1 MTDIMTIGGVNCYE
15 ENGVA
20 YLNLENVARGLG
32 FTTVAAS
39 GNEVVRW
46 NTVHKYLQNL
56 GVATSCNDG
65 SYRNSCPD
73 YIPENIFYR
82 LAMKAKNETAER
94 FQALVADE
102 IAPSVRRHGVYMT
115 PQTLAVSLRNPEVMT
130 AILLELQAEQEKSRT
145 LAAKNEELQPKALF
159 ADSVSASSSTQ
170 LVGEFAKVLR
180 QNGVD
185 IGEKRLFAW
194 LRDNGYLIRRKGS
207 DYNMP
212 TQRSMELGLFRIK
225 ETVVTHSGGNI
236 TVSKTPKITGKG
248 QQYFINLFLGK
259 GNNERS

>member
-1 MTDIMTIGGVNCYE
+1 MTTEVKNFSHPEFGKVRAMSIDNEPWFVGKDVAEVLGYSNPSKALADHVDAEDKLNNESLLSLGQRGGWLINESGLYSLILSSKLPGAKKFKRWVTSEVLPAIRKTGGYIGGQETMTDAEIM
-15 ENGVA
+15 
-20 YLNLENVARGLG
+20 
-32 FTTVAAS
+32 
-39 GNEVVRW
+39 
-46 NTVHKYLQNL
+46 
-56 GVATSCNDG
+56 
-65 SYRNSCPD
+65 
-73 YIPENIFYR
+73 
-82 LAMKAKNETAER
+82 AK
-94 FQALVADE
+94 ALVVAQRTIDSKDE
-102 IAPSVRRHGVYMT
+102 LISQM
-115 PQTLAVSLRNPEVMT
+115 
-130 AILLELQAEQEKSRT
+130 
-145 LAAKNEELQPKALF
+145 QPKALF

-170 LVGEFAKVLR
+170 LVGELAKVLR

-185 IGEKRLFAW
+185 MGEKRLFAW

-259 GNNERS
+259 KGQ

>member
-1 MTDIMTIGGVNCYE
+1 MKEIKIFENVEFGAIRTVEIKNEPWFVGKDVAEVLGYSNPQKAIRDHVDEEDKGVNELVTPGGSQKSVTINESGLYSLILASKLPGAKKFKRWVTSEVLPAIRKTGGYIGGQETMTDAEIM
-15 ENGVA
+15 
-20 YLNLENVARGLG
+20 
-32 FTTVAAS
+32 
-39 GNEVVRW
+39 
-46 NTVHKYLQNL
+46 
-56 GVATSCNDG
+56 
-65 SYRNSCPD
+65 
-73 YIPENIFYR
+73 
-82 LAMKAKNETAER
+82 AK
-94 FQALVADE
+94 ALVVAQRTIDSKDE
-102 IAPSVRRHGVYMT
+102 LISQM
-115 PQTLAVSLRNPEVMT
+115 
-130 AILLELQAEQEKSRT
+130 
-145 LAAKNEELQPKALF
+145 QPKALF

-185 IGEKRLFAW
+185 MGEKRLFAW
-194 LRDNGYLIRRKGS
+194 LRDNGYLIRRNGS

-259 GNNERS
+259 KGQ

>member
-1 MTDIMTIGGVNCYE
+1 MNEIVIIGGVSCYE

-20 YLNLENVARGLG
+20 YLNLEAVAKGLG
-32 FTTVAAS
+32 FTDKKGDV
-39 GNEVVRW
+39 EYVRW
-46 NTVHKYLQNL
+46 SRVDGYLKELNF
-56 GVATSCNDG
+56 ATSG
-65 SYRNSCPD
+65 ERPK

-102 IAPSVRRHGVYMT
+102 IIPSIRKHGAYMT
-115 PQTLAVSLRNPEVMT
+115 PETLQA
-130 AILLELQAEQEKSRT
+130 AILNPDTMIQLCQQLKAEQDKNKVLQIQNSRLT
-145 LAAKNEELQPKALF
+145 VDNQIMQPKALF

-185 IGEKRLFAW
+185 MGEKRLFAW
-194 LRDNGYLIRRKGS
+194 LRDNGYLIRRNGS

-259 GNNERS
+259 KGQ